1 MPRKKYWRMSKA
13 RQTVEDTNTLSSEV
27 GVLKLSDGGLSQP
40 KKPSVSLEMGVMKIS
55 DGGNAQPKKPS
66 VSCEMGVMNLS
77 DGGNAQP
84 TKPSVSEIADIV
96 FDTLP
101 ETLKIPDTL
110 NEPLNVSLNEHMP
123 HTLTELMPNAVS
135 KTNNKI
141 HHSLI
146 NTMPE
151 TGVTHNDSHSF
162 AHNDTHHCS
171 HNDSHSILHS
181 DFHSTALACDTSF
194 AVQFMESSG
203 NDCLKTQIDFDKTF
217 AEAFPNIVVKRQTC
231 NNEELTENKEV
242 AYKELIE
249 SNETSFCGS
258 HFEIID
264 TDDKV
269 ATQPLFKSLI
279 ASDSS
284 NSQTSFDAVFLD
296 NFPDVAANYQSRD
309 KELSER
315 ERIAFCPVNTS
326 QQNEE
331 LKRNVTAQHQ
341 LSSDPLEVC
350 SDNDVACYQAIRS
363 SELLW
368 NASDL
373 VFGSF
378 HQNDGRFSEHSRGYQ
393 CTCNA
398 LCMLSYAHCGD
409 VDNSMVL
416 DKVLY
421 EGDALY
427 QAVIRKLKSDGK
439 LSQHLLSLEEIPDDF
454 EVEIGKFTLEKFH
467 IESGPLID
475 TQDIGLPT
483 LHEVLQSAFLSVSS
497 GLLTVGAIC
506 SAVFKKKGSYAF
518 FDSHCHGH
526 NGLSATDGASSLITF
541 SSLDD
546 LVRYMYAFYDSMKL
560 DTSMQYDF
568 LPINVK
574 KSQNKQSYKDEMA
587 SHMESYFNDQ
597 RLRQANKSQSEVRN
611 ISNDLSSIAIEK
623 SKKALWAKRK
633 EFKDRSEYFKIY
645 KRKCRQNQL
654 SKEKKEIQSNLQEV
668 TLLLGPKKV
677 CIRKNQNKLQEKI
690 MSLKQKKENQSNL
703 PDEILFLGPK
713 KLCIRKNQN
722 KLREKILFLKTKERE
737 SKQSARQDPVF
748 SAKESM
754 YQKESKQSARKDPVF
769 KTKERESK
777 QSARKDPVFK
787 TKERESKQS
796 ARKDPV
802 FKTKERESKQSA
814 RKDPVFKTKERES
827 KQSARKDPVFKAK
840 ERESKQSARNDPVFK
855 TKEKESKQFARRN
868 PGFRAKETVYQ
879 KESKRKARENP
890 YFLECERIKKQQ
902 IRQEKRKFNDDSGI
916 DVPRKRCKH
925 DTDTLPKSH
934 QKDLTIEESIKRF
947 HSDIAIGPLYVCSCC
962 HQTWFRKS
970 VSMLKNTHISAES
983 KRLHC
988 TDFTSVDNEE
998 WICHTC
1004 LSALRESKPPKL
1016 SVANGMK
1023 WPDKPPELNLHQLEE
1038 RLIALRI
1045 PFMQIRE
1052 LPRGGQ
1058 YSLKGNVI
1066 NVPVDI
1072 QPTINCLPRPMDE
1085 NFTVAIQLKKKL
1097 SYKKVDFKE
1106 NVRPLRVLTALHWL
1120 MNNSELYKKSGIIV
1134 DDNWFHEVTESAED
1148 TVREFLEVSKEQCKD
1163 KDNAENEMQKQDKTN
1178 ENDIEAPNDYDSDH
1192 YSEVDANEQVGN
1204 IDTLVDDADIDNKYD
1219 KVFTFAPGEGQHPL
1233 SLYQDKDA
1241 EYLCFPTIF
1250 CGQTP
1255 PSRDERLVPVHYSD
1269 IVKWE
1274 LRSVDRRA
1282 AQSVPNIFFK
1292 HKKLQMKQISD
1303 KVNLA
1308 VRRCKKRGQKITAAE
1323 ARDSNYLDKLV
1334 NLDEGYYIF
1343 RQLRNSPAYLET
1355 RKKRHFCNDKA
1366 TFLAYLVYVIV
1377 SS

>member
-1 MPRKKYWRMSKA
+1 M
-13 RQTVEDTNTLSSEV
+13 
-27 GVLKLSDGGLSQP
+27 
-40 KKPSVSLEMGVMKIS
+40 
-55 DGGNAQPKKPS
+55 
-66 VSCEMGVMNLS
+66 
-77 DGGNAQP
+77 
-84 TKPSVSEIADIV
+84 
-96 FDTLP
+96 
-101 ETLKIPDTL
+101 
-110 NEPLNVSLNEHMP
+110 
-123 HTLTELMPNAVS
+123 
-135 KTNNKI
+135 
-141 HHSLI
+141 
-146 NTMPE
+146 
-151 TGVTHNDSHSF
+151 
-162 AHNDTHHCS
+162 
-171 HNDSHSILHS
+171 
-181 DFHSTALACDTSF
+181 
-194 AVQFMESSG
+194 
-203 NDCLKTQIDFDKTF
+203 
-217 AEAFPNIVVKRQTC
+217 
-231 NNEELTENKEV
+231 
-242 AYKELIE
+242 
-249 SNETSFCGS
+249 
-258 HFEIID
+258 
-264 TDDKV
+264 
-269 ATQPLFKSLI
+269 
-279 ASDSS
+279 
-284 NSQTSFDAVFLD
+284 
-296 NFPDVAANYQSRD
+296 
-309 KELSER
+309 
-315 ERIAFCPVNTS
+315 
-326 QQNEE
+326 
-331 LKRNVTAQHQ
+331 
-341 LSSDPLEVC
+341 SSDPLEVC

-506 SAVFKKKGSYAF
+506 SAVFKKKGAYAF

-597 RLRQANKSQSEVRN
+597 RLRQAKKSQSEVRS

-645 KRKCRQNQL
+645 QRKCRQNSAFRAKESVYQKE
-654 SKEKKEIQSNLQEV
+654 SKQ
-668 TLLLGPKKV
+668 TA
-677 CIRKNQNKLQEKI
+677 RKD
-690 MSLKQKKENQSNL
+690 
-703 PDEILFLGPK
+703 PVF
-713 KLCIRKNQN
+713 
-722 KLREKILFLKTKERE
+722 KTKERE
-737 SKQSARQDPVF
+737 SKQSARQNPVTRAKESMYQKQSKQSARQNPVF
-748 SAKESM
+748 RAKESM

-777 QSARKDPVFK
+777 QSARKNPVFRA
-787 TKERESKQS
+787 KESMYQKESKQSARQNPVFRAKESMYQKESKQS

-840 ERESKQSARNDPVFK
+840 ERESKQSARKDPVFK

-902 IRQEKRKFNDDSGI
+902 IRQEKRKFNDDSGK

-934 QKDLTIEESIKRF
+934 QKDITIEESIKRF

-988 TDFTSVDNEE
+988 TDFTSVGNEE

-1004 LSALRESKPPKL
+1004 LSAIRESKPPKL

-1023 WPDKPPELNLHQLEE
+1023 WPDKPPGLNLHQLEE

-1120 MNNSELYKKSGIIV
+1120 MNNSELYR
-1134 DDNWFHEVTESAED
+1134 N
-1148 TVREFLEVSKEQCKD
+1148 LE
-1163 KDNAENEMQKQDKTN
+1163 
-1178 ENDIEAPNDYDSDH
+1178 
-1192 YSEVDANEQVGN
+1192 
-1204 IDTLVDDADIDNKYD
+1204 
-1219 KVFTFAPGEGQHPL
+1219 
-1233 SLYQDKDA
+1233 
-1241 EYLCFPTIF
+1241 
-1250 CGQTP
+1250 
-1255 PSRDERLVPVHYSD
+1255 
-1269 IVKWE
+1269 
-1274 LRSVDRRA
+1274 
-1282 AQSVPNIFFK
+1282 
-1292 HKKLQMKQISD
+1292 
-1303 KVNLA
+1303 
-1308 VRRCKKRGQKITAAE
+1308 
-1323 ARDSNYLDKLV
+1323 
-1334 NLDEGYYIF
+1334 
-1343 RQLRNSPAYLET
+1343 
-1355 RKKRHFCNDKA
+1355 
-1366 TFLAYLVYVIV
+1366 
-1377 SS
+1377 

>member
-1 MPRKKYWRMSKA
+1 M
-13 RQTVEDTNTLSSEV
+13 DT
-27 GVLKLSDGGLSQP
+27 
-40 KKPSVSLEMGVMKIS
+40 
-55 DGGNAQPKKPS
+55 
-66 VSCEMGVMNLS
+66 
-77 DGGNAQP
+77 
-84 TKPSVSEIADIV
+84 
-96 FDTLP
+96 
-101 ETLKIPDTL
+101 
-110 NEPLNVSLNEHMP
+110 
-123 HTLTELMPNAVS
+123 
-135 KTNNKI
+135 
-141 HHSLI
+141 
-146 NTMPE
+146 
-151 TGVTHNDSHSF
+151 
-162 AHNDTHHCS
+162 
-171 HNDSHSILHS
+171 
-181 DFHSTALACDTSF
+181 
-194 AVQFMESSG
+194 
-203 NDCLKTQIDFDKTF
+203 
-217 AEAFPNIVVKRQTC
+217 
-231 NNEELTENKEV
+231 
-242 AYKELIE
+242 
-249 SNETSFCGS
+249 
-258 HFEIID
+258 
-264 TDDKV
+264 
-269 ATQPLFKSLI
+269 
-279 ASDSS
+279 
-284 NSQTSFDAVFLD
+284 
-296 NFPDVAANYQSRD
+296 FPDVVANYQSRD

-427 QAVIRKLKSDGK
+427 QAVIRQLKSDGK
-439 LSQHLLSLEEIPDDF
+439 FSQHLLSLEEIPDEF

-475 TQDIGLPT
+475 TQDLGLPT

-506 SAVFKKKGSYAF
+506 SAVFKKKGAYAF

-546 LVRYMYAFYDSMKL
+546 LVRYMYAFYDSMEL

-574 KSQNKQSYKDEMA
+574 KSQNKQSYEDEMA
-587 SHMESYFNDQ
+587 HHMESYFNDQ
-597 RLRQANKSQSEVRN
+597 RLRHAKKSQNEVRS
-611 ISNDLSSIAIEK
+611 ISIDLSSIAIEK

-633 EFKDRSEYFKIY
+633 EFRDRSEYFKIY
-645 KRKCRQNQL
+645 RRKCRQNSAFKGKERDSKQ
-654 SKEKKEIQSNLQEV
+654 SARSDPAFRAKEKVYQKESKQSARQNPVFKAKESVYQKES
-668 TLLLGPKKV
+668 KQAA
-677 CIRKNQNKLQEKI
+677 RKDLV
-690 MSLKQKKENQSNL
+690 
-703 PDEILFLGPK
+703 F
-713 KLCIRKNQN
+713 
-722 KLREKILFLKTKERE
+722 KTKERE
-737 SKQSARQDPVF
+737 SKQSARQNPVFKAKESVYQKESKQAARKDLVFKTKERESKQSARQNPVFKAKESVYQKESKQAARKDPVF
-748 SAKESM
+748 KTKERESKQSARQNPVYRTKESM

-769 KTKERESK
+769 KVKERESK
-777 QSARKDPVFK
+777 QSARKDPVYKTKERESKQSARQNPVYRTKESMYQKESKQSARKDPVFK
-787 TKERESKQS
+787 VKERESKQS

-802 FKTKERESKQSA
+802 YKTKERESKQ
-814 RKDPVFKTKERES
+814 
-827 KQSARKDPVFKAK
+827 
-840 ERESKQSARNDPVFK
+840 
-855 TKEKESKQFARRN
+855 FARSN

-902 IRQEKRKFNDDSGI
+902 IRQEKRKFKDDSVI

-934 QKDLTIEESIKRF
+934 QKDLNIEESIKRF

-983 KRLHC
+983 KRLYC
-988 TDFTSVDNEE
+988 TDLTSVGNEE

-1004 LSALRESKPPKL
+1004 LSALRENKPPKL

-1134 DDNWFHEVTESAED
+1134 DDNWFQDVTESAED
-1148 TVREFLEVSKEQCKD
+1148 TVREFWKCQKNNVKTKP
-1163 KDNAENEMQKQDKTN
+1163 MQKMK
-1178 ENDIEAPNDYDSDH
+1178 SR
-1192 YSEVDANEQVGN
+1192 
-1204 IDTLVDDADIDNKYD
+1204 NKIRPM
-1219 KVFTFAPGEGQHPL
+1219 KMKLKLPMTMIL
-1233 SLYQDKDA
+1233 
-1241 EYLCFPTIF
+1241 TI
-1250 CGQTP
+1250 
-1255 PSRDERLVPVHYSD
+1255 
-1269 IVKWE
+1269 IVRQM
-1274 LRSVDRRA
+1274 LM
-1282 AQSVPNIFFK
+1282 N
-1292 HKKLQMKQISD
+1292 KLEI
-1303 KVNLA
+1303 
-1308 VRRCKKRGQKITAAE
+1308 
-1323 ARDSNYLDKLV
+1323 
-1334 NLDEGYYIF
+1334 
-1343 RQLRNSPAYLET
+1343 
-1355 RKKRHFCNDKA
+1355 
-1366 TFLAYLVYVIV
+1366 
-1377 SS
+1377 

>member
-40 KKPSVSLEMGVMKIS
+40 KTPSVSLEMGVMKLSDGGNAQPKKPSVSLEMGVMNIS

-96 FDTLP
+96 IDTLP

-141 HHSLI
+141 DLVPDTLI

-151 TGVTHNDSHSF
+151 TDVTHNDSHCF
-162 AHNDTHHCS
+162 AHNDS
-171 HNDSHSILHS
+171 HNIPHS
-181 DFHSTALACDTSF
+181 DFHSTPLACDKSF
-194 AVQFMESSG
+194 AEQFMESSG
-203 NDCLKTQIDFDKTF
+203 NDCLKTQIDFGKTF

-242 AYKELIE
+242 AYIELIE
-249 SNETSFCGS
+249 SNEASFCGS

-284 NSQTSFDAVFLD
+284 NSQTFFDEVFLD

-341 LSSDPLEVC
+341 LSSDLLEVC

-378 HQNDGRFSEHSRGYQ
+378 HQNDSRFSEHSRGYQ

-427 QAVIRKLKSDGK
+427 QTVIRQLKSDGK

-454 EVEIGKFTLEKFH
+454 EVEIGKFTLEKFR

-483 LHEVLQSAFLSVSS
+483 RHEVLQSAFLSVSS

-506 SAVFKKKGSYAF
+506 SAVFKKKGAYAF

-597 RLRQANKSQSEVRN
+597 RLRQANKSQSEVRS
-611 ISNDLSSIAIEK
+611 ISNDLSRIAIEK
-623 SKKALWAKRK
+623 SKKAL
-633 EFKDRSEYFKIY
+633 
-645 KRKCRQNQL
+645 
-654 SKEKKEIQSNLQEV
+654 
-668 TLLLGPKKV
+668 
-677 CIRKNQNKLQEKI
+677 
-690 MSLKQKKENQSNL
+690 
-703 PDEILFLGPK
+703 
-713 KLCIRKNQN
+713 
-722 KLREKILFLKTKERE
+722 
-737 SKQSARQDPVF
+737 
-748 SAKESM
+748 
-754 YQKESKQSARKDPVF
+754 
-769 KTKERESK
+769 
-777 QSARKDPVFK
+777 
-787 TKERESKQS
+787 
-796 ARKDPV
+796 
-802 FKTKERESKQSA
+802 
-814 RKDPVFKTKERES
+814 
-827 KQSARKDPVFKAK
+827 
-840 ERESKQSARNDPVFK
+840 
-855 TKEKESKQFARRN
+855 
-868 PGFRAKETVYQ
+868 
-879 KESKRKARENP
+879 
-890 YFLECERIKKQQ
+890 
-902 IRQEKRKFNDDSGI
+902 
-916 DVPRKRCKH
+916 
-925 DTDTLPKSH
+925 
-934 QKDLTIEESIKRF
+934 
-947 HSDIAIGPLYVCSCC
+947 
-962 HQTWFRKS
+962 
-970 VSMLKNTHISAES
+970 
-983 KRLHC
+983 
-988 TDFTSVDNEE
+988 
-998 WICHTC
+998 
-1004 LSALRESKPPKL
+1004 
-1016 SVANGMK
+1016 
-1023 WPDKPPELNLHQLEE
+1023 
-1038 RLIALRI
+1038 
-1045 PFMQIRE
+1045 
-1052 LPRGGQ
+1052 
-1058 YSLKGNVI
+1058 
-1066 NVPVDI
+1066 
-1072 QPTINCLPRPMDE
+1072 
-1085 NFTVAIQLKKKL
+1085 
-1097 SYKKVDFKE
+1097 
-1106 NVRPLRVLTALHWL
+1106 
-1120 MNNSELYKKSGIIV
+1120 
-1134 DDNWFHEVTESAED
+1134 
-1148 TVREFLEVSKEQCKD
+1148 
-1163 KDNAENEMQKQDKTN
+1163 
-1178 ENDIEAPNDYDSDH
+1178 
-1192 YSEVDANEQVGN
+1192 
-1204 IDTLVDDADIDNKYD
+1204 
-1219 KVFTFAPGEGQHPL
+1219 
-1233 SLYQDKDA
+1233 
-1241 EYLCFPTIF
+1241 
-1250 CGQTP
+1250 
-1255 PSRDERLVPVHYSD
+1255 
-1269 IVKWE
+1269 
-1274 LRSVDRRA
+1274 
-1282 AQSVPNIFFK
+1282 
-1292 HKKLQMKQISD
+1292 
-1303 KVNLA
+1303 
-1308 VRRCKKRGQKITAAE
+1308 
-1323 ARDSNYLDKLV
+1323 
-1334 NLDEGYYIF
+1334 
-1343 RQLRNSPAYLET
+1343 
-1355 RKKRHFCNDKA
+1355 
-1366 TFLAYLVYVIV
+1366 
-1377 SS
+1377 